1 MPVHDWTLVDAGIFH
16 DLHSAWI
23 IHLKETLN
31 GGLLPKGYYAMAE
44 QHAGMSIADILT
56 LQVDESEPAP
66 ARDAG
71 GVAVAS
77 PPPLSR
83 KMVASP
89 IDSYR
94 LARRTVAIR
103 HVSKHRVVALL
114 EIVSPANKDRPS
126 SVSDF
131 VDKAVGAIHQG
142 VHLLVIDL
150 FPPGPSDPDGI
161 HAAIWEHFNAEVEGL
176 AADKPLA
183 VSAYAASKLPEAW
196 IEPVAVGDKL
206 PNGPLLLEPRWHIEV
221 PLEVTYQ
228 TAYRGVPEYWR
239 EVLEAKQP
247 RS

>member
-23 IHLKETLN
+23 IHLKEILN

-56 LQVDESEPAP
+56 LQTGEGEAAP
-66 ARDAG
+66 RETGA
-71 GVAVAS
+71 VALAS
-77 PPPLSR
+77 PPRLSR
-83 KMVASP
+83 KLVASP

-94 LARRTVAIR
+94 LARRTLAIR
-103 HVSKHRVVALL
+103 HISKHRVVALL

-126 SVSDF
+126 SVSEF
-131 VDKAVGAIHQG
+131 VEKAVEAIHHG

-176 AADKPLA
+176 AAGKPLA
-183 VSAYAASKLPEAW
+183 VSAYAAAKLPEAW
-196 IEPVAVGDKL
+196 IEPLAVGDKL
-206 PNGPLLLEPRWHIEV
+206 PDGPLFLEPRWHV
-221 PLEVTYQ
+221 DAPLEATYQ
-228 TAYRGVPEYWR
+228 AAYRGVPAFWR
-239 EVLEAKQP
+239 EVIEAKQP